1 MKSKVIG
8 WNINQR
14 SGMGK
19 GIPQF
24 VIDELIG
31 QQEIVIKSLGKYIKQ
46 CKFISGAT
54 YAFLYGRVCCN
65 FLSS

>member
-24 VIDELIG
+24 VIDELID
-31 QQEIVIKSLGKYIKQ
+31 QNADIIVLTELFQHKI
-46 CKFISGAT
+46 
-54 YAFLYGRVCCN
+54 GRASCRERV
-65 FLSS
+65 